1 MFLIGRSSKISLL
14 SCQFIH
20 LKRMRRSTP
29 PSKSKTTSTK
39 SRKRLKIQ
47 DDEDGGETAESSGA
61 GPANWRDVYANI
73 VEMRA
78 DKSAPVDTMGCEKNH
93 DLKAPPKVRCRF
105 EFNLQGGPSASGK
118 KHVDIKFKLPLT
130 A

>member
-1 MFLIGRSSKISLL
+1 M
-14 SCQFIH
+14 
-20 LKRMRRSTP
+20 MRRSTP

-39 SRKRLKIQ
+39 PRKRLKIQ
-47 DDEDGGETAESSGA
+47 DDDDGGEGTAESSGA

-93 DLKAPPKVRCRF
+93 DQKAPPEVRCC
-105 EFNLQGGPSASGK
+105 
-118 KHVDIKFKLPLT
+118 
-130 A
+130 

>member
-1 MFLIGRSSKISLL
+1 
-14 SCQFIH
+14 
-20 LKRMRRSTP
+20 MRRSTP
-29 PSKSKTTSTK
+29 PSKSRTTSTK
-39 SRKRLKIQ
+39 PRKRLKIQ

-93 DLKAPPKVRCRF
+93 DLKAPLKVRCRF
-105 EFNLQGGPSASGK
+105 EFNL
-118 KHVDIKFKLPLT
+118 T
-130 A
+130 

>member
-1 MFLIGRSSKISLL
+1 MLPIRRFNRISHLSSQFLYVKN
-14 SCQFIH
+14 
-20 LKRMRRSTP
+20 MRRSTA

-39 SRKRLKIQ
+39 PRKRLKVK
-47 DDEDGGETAESSGA
+47 DDEDDSNVGNAAESD

-93 DLKAPPKVRCRF
+93 DDKAPPKVRYW
-105 EFNLQGGPSASGK
+105 L
-118 KHVDIKFKLPLT
+118 ILPLST
-130 A
+130 RYF